1 MTPNLAS
8 CPPVEAMV
16 ALPTEQL
23 IKFCEQYKIREL
35 SLFGS
40 ILRDDFSPESDIDLL
55 ADFEP
60 DADHS
65 LFDHIHMEDELKQ
78 LLGRP
83 VDLVDKST
91 VEQSPNPLRRNEI
104 LSTARIFYPIERRP
118 ETPPIPLMP
127 PTNRDLSYLL
137 DILEAAERIQE
148 YNTHQTLEQF
158 RNDGKTQS
166 AIIYQIMIIGEVA
179 KRLSQDCQKDYP
191 DIPWSSIAKMRDK
204 LIHQYAKTNLDI
216 VWNVIT
222 LEIPNLVQALA
233 PLRPQ

>member
-1 MTPNLAS
+1 MTIETTI
-8 CPPVEAMV
+8 PVLKTAI

-23 IKFCEQYKIREL
+23 INFCKHHKIREL

-40 ILRDDFSPESDIDLL
+40 ILRDDFGPESDIDLL

-60 DADHS
+60 DANHS

-78 LLGRP
+78 LFGRP

-91 VEQSPNPLRRNEI
+91 IEQSPNPLRRNEI
-104 LSTARIFYPIERRP
+104 LSTARIFYPIDRRP

-137 DILEAAERIQE
+137 DILDAAERIQE
-148 YNTHQTLEQF
+148 YNTYQTLEQF
-158 RNDGKTQS
+158 HNDRKTQD

-179 KRLSQDCQKDYP
+179 KRLSQGCQQDYP

-222 LEIPNLVQALA
+222 LEIPNLAQALA